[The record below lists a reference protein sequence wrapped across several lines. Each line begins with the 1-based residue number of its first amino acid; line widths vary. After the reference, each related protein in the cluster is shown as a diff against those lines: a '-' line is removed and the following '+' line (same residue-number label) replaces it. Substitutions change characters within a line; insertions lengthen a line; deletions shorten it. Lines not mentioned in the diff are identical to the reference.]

1 MIYTHIKVARATILF
16 LLNFYYTP
24 KIKFSLLIKRDTMR

>member
-24 KIKFSLLIKRDTMR
+24 KIKFSLLIKRDTIR